1 MYINLYY
8 VHPIPSD
15 TQNAFYSGSPC
26 VEPLSFHHCVID
38 VLVDDGF
45 GAVLAQGDKWIPKKG
60 RSLTKDNK
68 ADLCWRTTQS
78 RKPGTSRGVFVWKWC
93 SAYRIPPNCYF
104 NSDTDTDF
112 VTMGFGLL
120 VPYIFSKAMFIKG
133 WAPDIT
139 AELVAAPSLVLLRPE
154 CLWSPGHATIV
165 VLRRFLPRI

>member
-1 MYINLYY
+1 ML
-8 VHPIPSD
+8 
-15 TQNAFYSGSPC
+15 
-26 VEPLSFHHCVID
+26 
-38 VLVDDGF
+38 
-45 GAVLAQGDKWIPKKG
+45 
-60 RSLTKDNK
+60 KDNPITK
-68 ADLCWRTTQS
+68 TRNIAWGFLS
-78 RKPGTSRGVFVWKWC
+78 ENG
-93 SAYRIPPNCYF
+93 AYRIPPNCYF

-120 VPYIFSKAMFIKG
+120 FPYIFSKAMFIKG